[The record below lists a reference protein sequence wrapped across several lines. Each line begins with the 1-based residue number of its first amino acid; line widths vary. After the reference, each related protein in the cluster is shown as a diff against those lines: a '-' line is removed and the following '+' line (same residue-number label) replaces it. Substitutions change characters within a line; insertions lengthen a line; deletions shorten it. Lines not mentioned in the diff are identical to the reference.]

1 MITSS
6 VTASLSRQG
15 TDTSSSTGNPPPTS
29 EKIVT
34 TEVRGRSGEAVI
46 LSGLVLNAE
55 SNQQK
60 RTPILSKLPLLGNLV
75 KAKNTTKEK
84 SQRVIYL
91 VPHLEEEDSS
101 ACEKKFDA
109 DWAKERI
116 ASFKKRMG
124 DL

>member
-1 MITSS
+1 M
-6 VTASLSRQG
+6 
-15 TDTSSSTGNPPPTS
+15 
-29 EKIVT
+29 
-34 TEVRGRSGEAVI
+34 I

-60 RTPILSKLPLLGNLV
+60 RTPILSKLPLLGNLF

-84 SQRVIYL
+84 SQMVIYL
-91 VPHLEEEDSS
+91 VPHLEEEDRS
-101 ACEKKFDA
+101 AYEKKFDA